1 MTGIADYIQ
10 GLTIGQG
17 RYAGQ
22 PFKLLGWQR
31 RFLRGAFNQPDD
43 AALSMGRGGGKST
56 FTAAIACAA
65 VDVGGPLVE
74 PMGECLVIASSF
86 DQGLVNFR
94 HMLHFMQPSFEQHGT
109 GPRGRFRIQDSANRA
124 TITDRETGAIVRVLG
139 SDPRRLHGAAADE
152 DASDAEAKPPRS
164 PRVRKPFPKDLKR
177 VQKRIMPSD
186 ACTDC
191 GGSFRELGAD
201 VMDEL
206 EYVPGHY
213 IVNQIIRPRLAC
225 TCCEKVTQ
233 AEMPSRPIPKSFVG
247 PALMAHI
254 LCCKYGYHL
263 PLYRQSQMF
272 ENQGID
278 LSGSL
283 LASWVGKSTKLLERL
298 SDAIRDHVFAA
309 QAIFMDDT
317 TVKLLQK
324 GQGKG
329 RNKPKT
335 ARLWVYARDEKPWGS
350 TSPPAAWY
358 QFSTSRGA
366 EHPSKHLETY
376 TGFAHADA
384 YAGYNDAY
392 RTGRVTEMACMA
404 HVRREFTKVYESTKS
419 ATAREAIER
428 IAELYEVEKRA
439 RFKSPRQ
446 RVALRQEYAKPIFD
460 DLETWLRAQLNKI
473 SGKTPLAKA
482 IKYALTRL
490 PKARPYLDHGVLDL
504 DNNTAERAV
513 RPVTL
518 GRKNYLFMG
527 SEAGGDAA
535 AIAYTL
541 IETCKMNNVN
551 PEAWLAWVLE
561 RIQDHPVKRINELL
575 PWTYQAMLDEQKA
588 AAA

>member
-1 MTGIADYIQ
+1 MTKALPNLADLPPDVQAYIAAQSADMLGLNLTHAAAQKRLKSEMEATRATLTEERAAFSNALQSRDTIIAD
-10 GLTIGQG
+10 
-17 RYAGQ
+17 
-22 PFKLLGWQR
+22 
-31 RFLRGAFNQPDD
+31 LRMQLDGHKKHRSGSRSESSAQL
-43 AALSMGRGGGKST
+43 ALEL
-56 FTAAIACAA
+56 I
-65 VDVGGPLVE
+65 LE
-74 PMGECLVIASSF
+74 EHEI
-86 DQGLVNFR
+86 
-94 HMLHFMQPSFEQHGT
+94 EQ
-109 GPRGRFRIQDSANRA
+109 A
-124 TITDRETGAIVRVLG
+124 
-139 SDPRRLHGAAADE
+139 AAADE

>member
-1 MTGIADYIQ
+1 MTKALPNLADLPPDVQAYIAAQSADMLGLNLTHAAAQKRLKSEMEATRATLTEERAAFSNALQSRDTIIADLRMQ
-10 GLTIGQG
+10 LDGH
-17 RYAGQ
+17 
-22 PFKLLGWQR
+22 KKH
-31 RFLRGAFNQPDD
+31 RFGSRSESSAQL
-43 AALSMGRGGGKST
+43 ALEL
-56 FTAAIACAA
+56 I
-65 VDVGGPLVE
+65 LE
-74 PMGECLVIASSF
+74 EHEI
-86 DQGLVNFR
+86 
-94 HMLHFMQPSFEQHGT
+94 EQ
-109 GPRGRFRIQDSANRA
+109 A
-124 TITDRETGAIVRVLG
+124 
-139 SDPRRLHGAAADE
+139 AAADE

-504 DNNTAERAV
+504 DNNTAERAA

>member
-1 MTGIADYIQ
+1 MTKALPNLADLPPDVQAYIAAQSADMLGLNLTHAAAQKRLKSEMEATRATLTEERAAFSNALQSRDTIIADLRMQ
-10 GLTIGQG
+10 LDGH
-17 RYAGQ
+17 
-22 PFKLLGWQR
+22 KKH
-31 RFLRGAFNQPDD
+31 RFGSRSESSAQL
-43 AALSMGRGGGKST
+43 ALEL
-56 FTAAIACAA
+56 I
-65 VDVGGPLVE
+65 LE
-74 PMGECLVIASSF
+74 EHEI
-86 DQGLVNFR
+86 
-94 HMLHFMQPSFEQHGT
+94 EQ
-109 GPRGRFRIQDSANRA
+109 A
-124 TITDRETGAIVRVLG
+124 
-139 SDPRRLHGAAADE
+139 AAADE
-152 DASDAEAKPPRS
+152 DASDVEAKPPRS